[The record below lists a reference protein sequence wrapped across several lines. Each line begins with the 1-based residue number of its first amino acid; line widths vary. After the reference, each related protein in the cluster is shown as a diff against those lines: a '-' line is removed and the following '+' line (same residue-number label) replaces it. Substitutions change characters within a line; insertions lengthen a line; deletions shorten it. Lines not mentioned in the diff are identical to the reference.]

1 MKDLKGKIDKLKGIL
16 REMQSVLV
24 AYSGG
29 VDSTFLLKI
38 AKDTLKEKVIAVTA
52 TSPTYPEDEIKQA
65 EKIAKMLGVKHILV
79 ESRELENPNF
89 RENPPQRCYW
99 CKKELFSLLLDIARK
114 NKINYIIDG
123 SNADDTGDF
132 RPGKIAAKELG
143 VRSPLEEARF
153 TKNEIRLL
161 SKIMHLPTWNKPSFA
176 CLSSRFPYGTR
187 ITEEELEKVAKAES
201 FLRKEGFIQVR
212 VRHHDRTAKIEVF
225 PDEIKKI
232 IDDKLREKIVKKF
245 KELGY
250 IYVTVDLEGYRQGSM
265 NEVLDDEVKL
275 NLPYRD

>member
-1 MKDLKGKIDKLKGIL
+1 MKDLKRKIDKLKNIL
-16 REMQSVLV
+16 LEMQSVLV

-114 NKINYIIDG
+114 NKINYVIDG
-123 SNADDTGDF
+123 SNADDTRDF

-143 VRSPLEEARF
+143 VRSPLEEVSL

-161 SKIMHLPTWNKPSFA
+161 SKKMHLPTWNKPSLA

-212 VRHHDRTAKIEVF
+212 VRHHDRMARIEVF

-250 IYVTVDLEGYRQGSM
+250 TYITVDLEGYRQGSM
-265 NEVLDDEVKL
+265 NETLDEVKF